1 MLLAIAFA
9 TDFRNNLFLSF
20 IFVFIYLFFLGKAH
34 AIYGSWPVLFCTDP
48 QLHQVLQEE
57 ETTAW

>member
-9 TDFRNNLFLSF
+9 TDFRKKKILSF
-20 IFVFIYLFFLGKAH
+20 IFVFIYLFILGKAH
-34 AIYGSWPVLFCTDP
+34 AIYGAWPDLFCTDP
-48 QLHQVLQEE
+48 HFHQVLRGE